1 MAIGGVAIVSATALS
16 LLGLPI
22 SGTVLVVGI
31 LYLPI
36 VLTLVPEEEDR
47 ELLGRLED
55 RAGVDLSPVDR
66 LMFERF

>member
-1 MAIGGVAIVSATALS
+1 V
-16 LLGLPI
+16 GLPI

-55 RAGVDLSPVDR
+55 RTGVDLSLVDR